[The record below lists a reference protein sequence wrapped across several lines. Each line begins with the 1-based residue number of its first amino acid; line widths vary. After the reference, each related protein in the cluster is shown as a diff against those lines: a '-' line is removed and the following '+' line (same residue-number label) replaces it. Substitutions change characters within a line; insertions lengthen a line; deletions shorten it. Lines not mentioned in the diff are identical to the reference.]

1 MNLNAAIPVLTV
13 MLVTVAQPCD
23 VATQSMPSDQEIP
36 QLEFERRDAILRDGI
51 ATLDRLLASSLT
63 TTTANGAIVGSLR
76 NSTSTRTISKVI
88 AWDFE
93 ELNVRVYGDA
103 AVSTIRAKFTDILR
117 GKRRTEDQQLTHV
130 WVNLDGR

>member
-1 MNLNAAIPVLTV
+1 MPAAIPVLTV
-13 MLVTVAQPCD
+13 MPVAVAHSCD

-36 QLEFERRDAILRDGI
+36 ELEFERRDAILRNDI
-51 ATLDRLLASSLT
+51 ATLDRLLAPSLT
-63 TTTANGAIVGSLR
+63 TTTANGAIVGKSAELDVNKDDR
-76 NSTSTRTISKVI
+76 KVI

-117 GKRRTEDQQLTHV
+117 G
-130 WVNLDGR
+130 

>member
-13 MLVTVAQPCD
+13 MPVTVAHPCD
-23 VATQSMPSDQEIP
+23 VATQSVPSDQEIP

-93 ELNVRVYGDA
+93 ELNVRR
-103 AVSTIRAKFTDILR
+103 ST
-117 GKRRTEDQQLTHV
+117 EMQP
-130 WVNLDGR
+130 